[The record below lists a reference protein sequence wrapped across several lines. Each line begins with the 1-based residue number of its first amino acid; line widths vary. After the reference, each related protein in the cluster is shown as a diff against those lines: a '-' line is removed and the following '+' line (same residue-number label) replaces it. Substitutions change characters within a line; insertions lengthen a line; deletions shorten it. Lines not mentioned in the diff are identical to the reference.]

1 MNNLAVCLAHQGR
14 FDEAL
19 ALMKK
24 LEVLDPD
31 DAYAD
36 LHRAKIYAA
45 MGQDDVALGF
55 VARSLSRMDDLDIMH
70 HVEFRQDI
78 RLDPA
83 FERLRR
89 DPRLLAMLVQYYGDD
104 SPVSE

>member
-1 MNNLAVCLAHQGR
+1 
-14 FDEAL
+14 
-19 ALMKK
+19 
-24 LEVLDPD
+24 
-31 DAYAD
+31 
-36 LHRAKIYAA
+36 
-45 MGQDDVALGF
+45 
-55 VARSLSRMDDLDIMH
+55 MDDLDIMH